1 MTKIV
6 NFYILSFVLLICESI
21 VTADQPTTQPSVTPK
36 EQVKVQAKVLKVVG
50 RVQHSPLD
58 QNKWVDTHE
67 GDVLNEGVRIRTG
80 FKSAVQLQLHTAAIV
95 QVQSASQVALV
106 ELAEM
111 GNTEKTRISL
121 KYGKIRGGILQ
132 EKVNSDFQIVCPAAV
147 LTREGTWG
155 FEMSYDPATG
165 NYRVGLDT
173 DGLVRVLNTVTG
185 KRVGIVPGQFVTQSM
200 QEWFK
205 TAEFD
210 RMVDLIDQFGITQV
224 EKTFYAINP
233 GGRTAADPTGTTF
246 AANFN
251 ESIQTLSQTIA
262 ERFKE
267 GLQQKKQED
276 ATNNLVE
283 AISARS
289 NASSARPAAKIS
301 FHR

>member
-1 MTKIV
+1 V
-6 NFYILSFVLLICESI
+6 
-21 VTADQPTTQPSVTPK
+21 
-36 EQVKVQAKVLKVVG
+36 QVKVLKVVG
-50 RVQHSPLD
+50 KVQHSPLD

-67 GDVLNEGVRIRTG
+67 GDVLNEGMRIRTG

-95 QVQSASQVALV
+95 QVQSASQIALV

-111 GNTEKTRISL
+111 GNTEKTRIGL

-132 EKVNSDFQIVCPAAV
+132 EKVHSDFQIACPAAV

-165 NYRVGLDT
+165 HYLVGLDT

-185 KRVGIVPGQFVTQSM
+185 KRLGIIPGQFVTQSM

-210 RMVDLIDQFGITQV
+210 RMVDLVDQFGITQV
-224 EKTFYAINP
+224 EKVFYAINP

-246 AANFN
+246 SASFN
-251 ESIQTLSQTIA
+251 ESIQTLTQTIA
-262 ERFKE
+262 DRFKE
-267 GLQQKKQED
+267 NQQQKNEQETR
-276 ATNNLVE
+276 ANLVQ
-283 AISARS
+283 AFNSRS
-289 NASSARPAAKIS
+289 NTAADRSSNKIS